1 MAAAVK
7 RSTARVRAA
16 VSRVVST
23 ASESSRAKSSS
34 LSTLPITSSDSD
46 FLCLGSIFFPFGG
59 YDGSTNRAQKYPK
72 AHRGSP
78 FIIRPGD
85 DLRRLSICLS
95 GLFSIRR
102 PDCAHLVYQPL

>member
-46 FLCLGSIFFPFGG
+46 FLCLGSIFFRLVDTMDLQIGRKNTPRL
-59 YDGSTNRAQKYPK
+59 T
-72 AHRGSP
+72 
-78 FIIRPGD
+78 GD
-85 DLRRLSICLS
+85 R
-95 GLFSIRR
+95 
-102 PDCAHLVYQPL
+102 HL